1 MAESRI
7 PLIMEPA
14 PDFDAKSTHGP
25 IRLSDYTSKGKWVML
40 FSHPSDFTPVCSTE
54 FIEFARRHEEFE
66 KLNVQLIGLSI
77 DSVPAHIAWVRDLE
91 QIAGVKIK
99 FPLIADLD
107 QKVSQLYGLVHEAV
121 SDTATVRAVFAI
133 DPKGNVRALLYYP
146 QQLGRSVDELLQDL
160 PGLADGGCKRREL
173 PGGLGSGGAGG
184 CACSGDDGGS
194 CEADQRRGPGN
205 RCDELVPCEEGFGD
219 SGEVVDDGFT
229 LRREERR
236 REAVNEHRWRSG

>member
-1 MAESRI
+1 MSRVGFPFLANQNRIEINRRENIMAESRI

-54 FIEFARRHEEFE
+54 FIEFARRYEEFE

-146 QQLGRSVDELLQDL
+146 QQLGRSVDELLRIFQGLQTVDANGVSCPVDWV
-160 PGLADGGCKRREL
+160 PGEQVVVPAPATIEEAAKRTN
-173 PGGLGSGGAGG
+173 GVGAGIDVTSWYL
-184 CACSGDDGGS
+184 AKKDL
-194 CEADQRRGPGN
+194 AIP
-205 RCDELVPCEEGFGD
+205 
-219 SGEVVDDGFT
+219 T
-229 LRREERR
+229 K
-236 REAVNEHRWRSG
+236 

>member
-54 FIEFARRHEEFE
+54 FIEFARRYEEFE
-66 KLNVQLIGLSI
+66 KLNVQLIGVSI

-107 QKVSQLYGLVHEAV
+107 QKVSQVYGLVHDAV

-146 QQLGRSVDELLQDL
+146 QQLGRSVDELLRIFQGLQTADANGVSCPVDWV
-160 PGLADGGCKRREL
+160 PGEQVVVPAPATMEEAAKRNN
-173 PGGLGSGGAGG
+173 GVGAGIDVTSWYL
-184 CACSGDDGGS
+184 AKKDL
-194 CEADQRRGPGN
+194 AIP
-205 RCDELVPCEEGFGD
+205 
-219 SGEVVDDGFT
+219 
-229 LRREERR
+229 
-236 REAVNEHRWRSG
+236 AK